1 MPSPTRKAKKHPAP
15 KARTRRRKSPGR
27 GAEVFQDLSQ
37 ESALL
42 LARSREF
49 VYRHDTKGVFN
60 YMSPSVEAVTGHT
73 PEEWLVHYSTFMTDS
88 PINAKVFM
96 YTEET
101 LRSGKE
107 SPPYLVELQHK
118 DGRLILMEIIERPYF
133 DFGRVA
139 GIIGVA
145 RDVTERVH
153 AEEALR
159 RVNEALESRVRER
172 SAAAEKAVADLQR
185 SEEALRQAQK
195 MEAVGRL
202 AGGIAHD
209 FNNRLVA
216 ITGYCHL
223 LLQRLPTDSPMRD
236 DVLEI
241 RAAAEGAGRLVRQLL
256 AFGRR
261 QVLDPRP
268 IDLNDIVSGM
278 ESMVRQLVG
287 EDVELI
293 CDFAPGIGCVEADP
307 AQMEQVVL
315 NLAANARD
323 AMPQGGRLTIRT
335 AETAV
340 SEDDSRT
347 RDGARPGLH
356 VVLEIADTGAGM
368 DPETLSRLFEPFF
381 TTKPTGRGTGL
392 GLSTS
397 YGIVRQSGGHILV
410 ASGVG
415 RGTVFRIFLPRVPT
429 PPESHAVRVGAR
441 ADQRGT
447 ETVLLVEDEPSVLK
461 LFRDVLR
468 KKGYCVLTAGRAE
481 EAIST
486 AVRHEGPIHLLLTDV
501 VLPGMRGPDLAR
513 RLVASRPGL
522 RVLYVSGYS
531 EEFTGRRDATS
542 AGGMLLSK
550 PFPPET
556 LVRRVREVLDEA

>member
-1 MPSPTRKAKKHPAP
+1 MPSPVRKAKKRRIPR
-15 KARTRRRKSPGR
+15 ARPVRPTTAGR
-27 GAEVFQDLSQ
+27 GAEVLHDLTQ

-73 PEEWLVHYSTFMTDS
+73 AEEWLVHYSTYMTDS
-88 PINAKVFM
+88 PINAKVFQ

-107 SPPYLVELQHK
+107 SPPYLVELRHK
-118 DGRLILMEIIERPYF
+118 DGRLILIEVIERPYF
-133 DFGRVA
+133 VNGGVA
-139 GIIGVA
+139 GIVGVA

-159 RVNEALESRVRER
+159 RANDDLATRVRER
-172 SAAAEKAVADLQR
+172 TATAEKAVADLHR

-223 LLQRLPTDSPMRD
+223 LLQRIAADSPMRD

-261 QVLDPRP
+261 QVLEPRP
-268 IDLNDIVSGM
+268 IDLNDIVAGM
-278 ESMVRQLVG
+278 ERMVRQLVG
-287 EDVELI
+287 EDVELV
-293 CDFAPGIGCVEADP
+293 CDLAPGVGCVEADP

-323 AMPQGGRLTIRT
+323 AMPEGGRLTIRT

-347 RDGARPGLH
+347 RDGARPGPH
-356 VVLEIADTGAGM
+356 VVLEIADNGAGM

-381 TTKPTGRGTGL
+381 TTKPTGHGTGL

-410 ASGVG
+410 SSSVG
-415 RGTVFRIFLPRVPT
+415 RGTTFRIFLPRVPT
-429 PPESHAVRVGAR
+429 PPESLAGREGAR
-441 ADQRGT
+441 ADHRGT

-468 KKGYCVLTAGRAE
+468 KKGYRVLTAGRSE
-481 EAIST
+481 EAFET
-486 AVRHEGPIHLLLTDV
+486 AARHEGPIHLLLTDV

-513 RLVASRPGL
+513 RLVATRPGM

-531 EEFTGRRDATS
+531 EEFSSGRDAS
-542 AGGMLLSK
+542 SPGGSLLSK